1 MRLILICQY
10 YKTMF
15 IVMFTFIHPTCMSNL
30 PRRRRCPRRPR
41 HPSPIEKYGMLRRDV
56 AMQCFEGSTPAVAV
70 ARLRRWMRSD
80 PEMWN
85 ELQSAGYRPYSR
97 RFTPEQVSVLRRYL
111 L

>member
-1 MRLILICQY
+1 
-10 YKTMF
+10 MF
-15 IVMFTFIHPTCMSNL
+15 IVMFTFIHPACMSNL
-30 PRRRRCPRRPR
+30 PRRRRCPRRPRRPR
-41 HPSPIEKYGMLRRDV
+41 HPSPIEKYGMLRSDV

-85 ELQSAGYRPYSR
+85 ELRSAGYRPYSR
-97 RFTPEQVSVLRRYL
+97 RFPPEQVSVLRRYL